1 MENKNIFKVLT
12 ALGVI
17 SSTCIAVHFV
27 LNKKRDAKR
36 HTPKS
41 QNKDQISEGGLKYK
55 YPGRFSRL
63 FD

>member
-1 MENKNIFKVLT
+1 MENKNIFKALT

-27 LNKKRDAKR
+27 LDKKRDAKR
-36 HTPKS
+36 HAPKF
-41 QNKDQISEGGLKYK
+41 QNKDQVSGEGLNYR
-55 YPGRFSRL
+55 YPGRFSHL